1 MKGGYYAELYDG
13 KRRRSLSLRTSDPE
27 IALQRYGD
35 GMKALAAK
43 IRREHE
49 AAKPQGKLSWLPEE
63 VEQIK
68 ENYKDHPG
76 IAGAEESAS
85 DVLGLPQWDG
95 QYDSETNELKDKRAK
110 ALAEQIAGIKEL
122 TWQDLVENARTIRR
136 RTHGKDY
143 GKAWLKNTRTVL
155 STVDFKPAGL
165 TPQRIRRW
173 LDEQEKKGLSAVT
186 MKNRASALQG
196 LIERAI
202 TSGFQPQLAPN
213 VFKQVAFG
221 ISREV
226 EKKRHYYCP
235 TPADYKR
242 LFNEVLPEQP
252 ERIRLGIELM
262 AFTGC
267 RISGVPYLSSSTEPG
282 WLNVPDVDGVKNG
295 GRTPV
300 PMDIWIRGRDT
311 KISVH
316 ALNKVLQQVN
326 PKLSNHGLR
335 SGVKYL
341 ARRAGVLADVSESLL
356 MHAQKKL
363 EAVYGGGFYPDEALK
378 PAAEKVWAELRQI
391 VGEGD

>member
-13 KRRRSLSLRTSDPE
+13 NRRRSLSLRTSDPE

-35 GMKALAAK
+35 GMKALADK
-43 IRREHE
+43 IRREHQ
-49 AAKPQGKLSWLPEE
+49 AAKPKTPLTWLPSEPATVWE
-63 VEQIK
+63 VPDGMEMTIENLEKHGIERQTTADEVLPDEQLR
-68 ENYKDHPG
+68 D
-76 IAGAEESAS
+76 
-85 DVLGLPQWDG
+85 
-95 QYDSETNELKDKRAK
+95 
-110 ALAEQIAGIKEL
+110 L
-122 TWQDLVENARTIRR
+122 TWDDLVENARTIRR

-143 GKAWLKNTRTVL
+143 GKAWLKNTKTVL
-155 STVDFKPAGL
+155 STVDFRPAGL

-186 MKNRASALQG
+186 MKNRASCLQG
-196 LIERAI
+196 LVERAI

-213 VFKQVAFG
+213 VFKQVHFG

-235 TPADYKR
+235 TPEDYRK

-252 ERIRLGIELM
+252 ERIRLGIELL

-282 WLNVPDVDGVKNG
+282 WLDVPEVDGVKGG

-316 ALNKVLQQVN
+316 ALNKVLRQVD
-326 PKLSNHGLR
+326 PRLSNHGMR

-341 ARRAGVLADVSESLL
+341 ARRAGVMADLSESLL
-356 MHAQKKL
+356 MHSQKKL

-378 PAAEKVWAELRQI
+378 PAAEKIWAMLTSIIE
-391 VGEGD
+391 

>member
-1 MKGGYYAELYDG
+1 MKGQYYAELYDG

-35 GMKALAAK
+35 GMKALADK
-43 IRREHE
+43 IRREHQ
-49 AAKPQGKLSWLPEE
+49 AARPKPTLTWLPSEPAIE
-63 VEQIK
+63 YDVPDGMELTVENLEK
-68 ENYKDHPG
+68 HG
-76 IAGAEESAS
+76 ISRETTAGE
-85 DVLGLPQWDG
+85 LLPD
-95 QYDSETNELKDKRAK
+95 
-110 ALAEQIAGIKEL
+110 EQLREL

-165 TPQRIRRW
+165 TPQRIRKW
-173 LDEQEKKGLSAVT
+173 LDEQEKRGMSAVT
-186 MKNRASALQG
+186 MKNRASVLQG

-221 ISREV
+221 ISKEV

-235 TPADYKR
+235 TPGDYKR

-267 RISGVPYLSSSTEPG
+267 RISGVPHLSTSTEPG
-282 WLNVPDVDGVKNG
+282 WLDVPDEDGTKNG
-295 GRTPV
+295 GRTPQRC
-300 PMDIWIRGRDT
+300 PIPTDQLSICRGFEVD
-311 KISVH
+311 
-316 ALNKVLQQVN
+316 ALEIG
-326 PKLSNHGLR
+326 SN
-335 SGVKYL
+335 
-341 ARRAGVLADVSESLL
+341 
-356 MHAQKKL
+356 
-363 EAVYGGGFYPDEALK
+363 
-378 PAAEKVWAELRQI
+378 
-391 VGEGD
+391 EGQD